1 MVEEKPRVDALLAM
15 FEGVREEDIE
25 EMEKVLKSVD
35 LKKLAL
41 LLKELSDNADA
52 ILSLIEIA
60 KMLRETGT
68 TAALTG
74 LLEVSDETFNAMARA
89 EVMKAVGNL
98 MMLIYMLSS
107 FDNFMLMRAA
117 ESTPRCVDV
126 AVKEA
131 SKVEGGLGLLEL
143 LRVMRSPEMATAL
156 KAFTSLMKCLR
167 SRS

>member
-89 EVMKAVGNL
+89 EVMRAVGNL

-126 AVKEA
+126 AVREA

-167 SRS
+167 GRS

>member
-89 EVMKAVGNL
+89 EVMRAVGNL
-98 MMLIYMLSS
+98 MMLIYMLSM

-131 SKVEGGLGLLEL
+131 SKGNEK
-143 LRVMRSPEMATAL
+143 P
-156 KAFTSLMKCLR
+156 
-167 SRS
+167 

>member
-126 AVKEA
+126 AVREA

-167 SRS
+167 GKM

>member
-126 AVKEA
+126 AVREA

>member
-1 MVEEKPRVDALLAM
+1 MVEEKLRVDALLAM

-126 AVKEA
+126 AVREA

-167 SRS
+167 GKM

>member
-126 AVKEA
+126 AVREA

-167 SRS
+167 GRS

>member
-1 MVEEKPRVDALLAM
+1 MDSPT
-15 FEGVREEDIE
+15 GVF
-25 EMEKVLKSVD
+25 
-35 LKKLAL
+35 
-41 LLKELSDNADA
+41 
-52 ILSLIEIA
+52 
-60 KMLRETGT
+60 T

-126 AVKEA
+126 AVREA

>member
-98 MMLIYMLSS
+98 MMLIYMLSM

-167 SRS
+167 GRS

>member
-89 EVMKAVGNL
+89 EVMRAVGNL
-98 MMLIYMLSS
+98 MMLIYMLSM

-167 SRS
+167 GRS